1 MLSAL
6 VGRTI
11 FGFCQASPVGDFERL
26 SANIRQHVREQP
38 DTGYRKSLLSYFV
51 TAPDPVVD
59 GFWICNF
66 VMG

>member
-26 SANIRQHVREQP
+26 SANIRQAVREQA
-38 DTGYRKSLLSYFV
+38 DMGYRKSRMTHFAAVPSWF
-51 TAPDPVVD
+51 
-59 GFWICNF
+59 
-66 VMG
+66 